1 MADIRDA
8 FSARKAA
15 EIMADTWGHLKP
27 KKDKTYFGWILYTRG
42 EYGDIVS
49 IGSYFTGLA
58 SSPWYYEDLH
68 DFLGDNSEEH
78 GHIYIFEG
86 TYCRSR
92 TKKFIGRFARANAL
106 RAKTELFVR
115 D

>member
-1 MADIRDA
+1 MGEVRDA
-8 FSARKAA
+8 YAARKAA
-15 EIMADTWGHLKP
+15 EAMDNTWGHLKP
-27 KKDKTYFGWILYTRG
+27 GKDRTYEGWILYTVG

-49 IGSYFTGLA
+49 IGSHFIGLT

-68 DFLGDNSEEH
+68 DFLGDNGEAR

-86 TYCRSR
+86 TYCRNR
-92 TKKFIGRFARANAL
+92 ANKFIGQFGKRTVSA
-106 RAKTELFVR
+106 AKTELFPR